1 VLEALADPALQLVVI
16 CPSNPFL
23 SIEPILSIP
32 AIRSSLMHCSA
43 PVVAVTPIIG
53 GHAIK
58 GPTVKIMQELGLEI
72 SAEAVARRYGGF
84 LDTFVFDRSDS
95 EPAPIEGVRFV
106 AAQTRMMETRD
117 REELARAVL
126 EAANP
131 APGGR

>member
-23 SIEPILSIP
+23 SVEPILSIP

-43 PVVAVTPIIG
+43 PIVAVTPIIG
-53 GHAIK
+53 GQAIK

-72 SAEAVARRYGGF
+72 SAEAVARRYAGL
-84 LDTFVFDRSDS
+84 LDTFVFDRSD
-95 EPAPIEGVRFV
+95 PAPAPMEGVRFV
-106 AAQTRMMETRD
+106 PAQTRMTETRD

-126 EAANP
+126 DAAKP
-131 APGGR
+131 AARGV